1 MAHRTGALAFFFATI
16 AFAQTASKSALDK
29 PTLEAYLRHLNM
41 WNAQVAVE
49 ISDPKPSK
57 LEGFLDVR
65 VRASLGPRSIETDY
79 MVTKDGSKIVQA
91 NIYEIGK
98 SPFQEDAAK
107 LKIDGAPSQG
117 KPNSS
122 LTVVV
127 FSDFQCTYCQALAK
141 TLRENLLKTYPGK
154 VQLVFKDMPLD
165 SLHPWARKASAAGRC
180 VYQANAEKFWEYHDW
195 IFEKQGEVTV
205 ENLKLK
211 VVEWAGA
218 NGIDGLR
225 LGACMESPET
235 LALVEKSAAEGRALR
250 VGSTPTMF
258 INGRRVPGSVPW
270 PDLKNLLDMEL
281 AHAEAC
287 CSVELS
293 PSKPAVGAPKGS
305 Q

>member
-1 MAHRTGALAFFFATI
+1 MAHRSGALVLFLAGAAI
-16 AFAQTASKSALDK
+16 AQTAGKSALDK

-41 WNAQVAVE
+41 WNPQVAVE

-57 LEGFLDVR
+57 LDGLLDVR
-65 VRASLGPRSIETDY
+65 VRASLGARSIESDY
-79 MVTKDGSKIVQA
+79 MVTKDGRKIVQA
-91 NIYEIGK
+91 NVYEIDK
-98 SPFQEDAAK
+98 SPFQEDVAK
-107 LKIDGAPSQG
+107 LKLDGAPSQG
-117 KPNSS
+117 KPNSL
-122 LTVVV
+122 LTVAV

-141 TLRENLLKTYPGK
+141 TLRENLLKTYPDK

-165 SLHPWARKASAAGRC
+165 SLHPWARSAAAAGRC
-180 VYQANAEKFWEYHDW
+180 VYQSSAEKFWAYHDW
-195 IFEKQGEVTV
+195 IFDKQGEITA
-205 ENLKLK
+205 ENLKAK
-211 VVEWAGA
+211 VVEWAGQ

-225 LGACMESPET
+225 LGACMERPET

-270 PDLKNLLDMEL
+270 PDLKNLLDLEL

-287 CSVELS
+287 CSIELS
-293 PSKPAVGAPKGS
+293 PAKPAAGTKGS